1 MNKNIYAFK
10 EDELL
15 TDVELLNK
23 LNNKLLGVSLNGLP
37 LRTRSKVIKVLI
49 CEALEYDVPKSFIK
63 TKPKFPCQNFDVYVQ
78 KSNNLQIWNDDID
91 INRRYVLI
99 KIDELDVIRKIK
111 IITGGDLIK
120 LDTTGKLTVKYQAR
134 IPNTITIHSTKDST
148 ALQFSEKSNA
158 LNNIENFSPTDNP
171 NNETFL
177 SIESLYNKL
186 NILKGMTINNQSL
199 IQERTRADEAHKLV
213 CGLLGYKNFHDNGQF
228 PDIKNQLLEVK
239 FQMSPTIDL
248 GLHKPDEDIDINIVF
263 NNKKI
268 TTAMCRYLII
278 TAHRNFDEKV
288 CIDDYIIASGENFFS
303 IFSLFGGNL
312 KNAKLQIILPT
323 NFFD

>member
-1 MNKNIYAFK
+1 MNKNIYVFK

-15 TDVELLNK
+15 TDAELLNK

-49 CEALEYDVPKSFIK
+49 CEALEYDIPKSFIK

-91 INRRYVLI
+91 INRRYILI
-99 KIDELDVIRKIK
+99 KIDEIDVIRKIK
-111 IITGGDLIK
+111 IITGGDLLK
-120 LDTTGKLTVKYQAR
+120 LDTTGKLTIKYQAK
-134 IPNTITIHSTKDST
+134 IPNPITIHSTKDST
-148 ALQFSEKSNA
+148 GLQFSENNNA

-177 SIESLYNKL
+177 SIEYLYNKL
-186 NILKGMTINNQSL
+186 NDLKGMTINNQSL
-199 IQERTRADEAHKLV
+199 IQERTRADEAHRLV
-213 CGLLGYKNFHDNGQF
+213 CSLLGYKDFHDNGQF

-248 GLHKPDEDIDINIVF
+248 GLHKPDENIDINIVF

-278 TAHRNFDEKV
+278 TAHRNLDEKV
-288 CIDDYIIASGENFFS
+288 CIDDYIIVSGENFFN
-303 IFSLFGGNL
+303 IFTLFGGNL